1 MTDKKSKRIPASE
14 LTAYERWE
22 LPAMEMGG
30 NDVVRTRV
38 STVEMKVKPLT
49 AADLEKIR
57 TEAYQEGFEQGKSEG
72 TAAGHKEGLDKG
84 LQEGLESGKQQGL
97 EEGNATGQQLK
108 QAEVDENLKQL
119 RGVMEQLL
127 DPIRLHD
134 DEIEEALLNLVLAIS
149 RSVIKR
155 EVSLDSRQITAVIR
169 DALALLPPTASNIKI
184 SINANDIDSVS
195 AIVESISGDAQLIA
209 SGDILPGGCKVET
222 LHSLID
228 FTIEKRFQKTVQ
240 QMLDKHSSSV
250 PADEAPDLAESMD
263 DMTDFHREILE
274 EPSVDASPEE
284 PLESVVNDPETIDD
298 DTPVVDTESI
308 DVSDTEDVISPA
320 ESVDPSLSV
329 NENPDEPS

>member
-1 MTDKKSKRIPASE
+1 MTDKKSKRIPADE

-30 NDVVRTRV
+30 NDIVRTRV
-38 STVEMKVKPLT
+38 STVEMAVKPLT
-49 AADLEKIR
+49 AADLENIR
-57 TEAYQEGFEQGKSEG
+57 KEAYQEGLEQGKTEG
-72 TAAGHKEGLDKG
+72 FSAGHKEGFDKG
-84 LQEGLESGKQQGL
+84 HQEGLESGTQQGL
-97 EEGNATGQQLK
+97 EEGRATGQQLK

-119 RGVMEQLL
+119 RSIMEQLL

-155 EVSLDSRQITAVIR
+155 EVSLDSQQITAVIS

-184 SINANDIDSVS
+184 SINASDIDSVS
-195 AIVESISGDAQLIA
+195 TIVESISGGAQLI
-209 SGDILPGGCKVET
+209 SSDEILPGGCKVET

-240 QMLDKHSSSV
+240 QMLDRHSSSV
-250 PADEAPDLAESMD
+250 PLDEAPDLAESMD

-274 EPSVDASPEE
+274 EPIVEAAEVETPIIEE
-284 PLESVVNDPETIDD
+284 PMVEATEVEAPIIEEPIVEAVEVETPIVE
-298 DTPVVDTESI
+298 PPITEM
-308 DVSDTEDVISPA
+308 P
-320 ESVDPSLSV
+320 
-329 NENPDEPS
+329 NEPS